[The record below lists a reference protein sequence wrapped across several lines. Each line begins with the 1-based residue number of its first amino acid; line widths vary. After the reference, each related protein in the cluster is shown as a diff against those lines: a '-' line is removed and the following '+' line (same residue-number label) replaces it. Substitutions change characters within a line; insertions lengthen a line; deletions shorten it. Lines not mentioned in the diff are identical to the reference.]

1 MKKKMLII
9 SAFAGMIVLGLCVK
23 FTAGSRDIPIVDN
36 AVVIE
41 GIVSTEGIWPEE
53 LPSEQELEEQKPK
66 AQDKAPVPEKV
77 LPEKPVAELNGEE
90 GELRYDWE
98 KNIIKVDEDTLLL
111 VGDHYF
117 SEERLQQ
124 RIVYLAK
131 APDFVP
137 QEVFRQD
144 SRVYAE
150 EPGRPELLERR
161 MPCPKLVEEGCV
173 FEADGMLY
181 FLNDEFQET
190 VPLCDLRE
198 LMGESYLFSP
208 WLVDKNKCD
217 VTADVSKLLVCTD
230 EGLYEYNLGNNGR
243 KLLEPA
249 VFTPY
254 EIVHV
259 EGDCDCGETGFEF
272 EGPVEAEYV
281 PGGQGYV
288 FLTGTEYGNPTGGTL
303 RSAEGETL
311 YQREIKEYV
320 GGFRWIEAGDAVYL
334 AVFYREDGRAWMERV
349 DVYTG
354 EKEVFAVP
362 DEVLFGGDLYVGFL
376 HADRLIYY
384 SEQVSESWDIW
395 ESDDTWKSDYKVY
408 RLSDEEVEEPE
419 DTGDINGKL
428 IVLDLGGYR
437 KTIVRYSDFS
447 SRIYESFLYVE

>member
-1 MKKKMLII
+1 
-9 SAFAGMIVLGLCVK
+9 
-23 FTAGSRDIPIVDN
+23 
-36 AVVIE
+36 
-41 GIVSTEGIWPEE
+41 
-53 LPSEQELEEQKPK
+53 
-66 AQDKAPVPEKV
+66 
-77 LPEKPVAELNGEE
+77 
-90 GELRYDWE
+90 
-98 KNIIKVDEDTLLL
+98 
-111 VGDHYF
+111 
-117 SEERLQQ
+117 
-124 RIVYLAK
+124 
-131 APDFVP
+131 
-137 QEVFRQD
+137 
-144 SRVYAE
+144 
-150 EPGRPELLERR
+150 
-161 MPCPKLVEEGCV
+161 
-173 FEADGMLY
+173 MLY

-288 FLTGTEYGNPTGGTL
+288 FLTGTEYGNPTGVTL

-334 AVFYREDGRAWMERV
+334 AVFCREDGRAWMERV

-362 DEVLFGGDLYVGFL
+362 DEVLFGEDLYVGFL

-395 ESDDTWKSDYKVY
+395 ESDDTWKSDYKIY